1 MENPQPRLARRG
13 RSPGL
18 NRLMSNS
25 NPPSVPLRLALWAGA
40 AYFCCMAMA
49 HFFGLKYP
57 LLFIYY
63 DVPFYA
69 YQDKIISFAVV
80 AYICLFVNAALDHSA
95 VPAAIV
101 SLGVTV
107 LGLSAVNG
115 SDALATVL
123 DGRTTLPYWMQT
135 GLIALYFIL
144 LTILYVVGRRE
155 SPRVESSP
163 TNSEPR
169 NAVASR

>member
-1 MENPQPRLARRG
+1 MSAADQRS
-13 RSPGL
+13 RSPDF
-18 NRLMSNS
+18 NRLMINN
-25 NPPSVPLRLALWAGA
+25 NPPPLLLRVALWAGA
-40 AYFCCMAMA
+40 GYFCCMAVA

-57 LLFIYY
+57 LLFVYY

-80 AYICLFVNAALDHSA
+80 AYICLFVNAALDRSA

-101 SLGVTV
+101 ALGVTV
-107 LGLSAVNG
+107 LGLSAVNS

-123 DGRTTLPYWMQT
+123 SGRSPIAYWMQT

-144 LTILYVVGRRE
+144 LIVLY
-155 SPRVESSP
+155 
-163 TNSEPR
+163 
-169 NAVASR
+169 AVARRGSQSVE

>member
-1 MENPQPRLARRG
+1 
-13 RSPGL
+13 
-18 NRLMSNS
+18 
-25 NPPSVPLRLALWAGA
+25 
-40 AYFCCMAMA
+40 MAVA

-57 LLFIYY
+57 LLFVYY

-80 AYICLFVNAALDHSA
+80 AYICLFVNAALDGSA

-101 SLGVTV
+101 ALGVTV

-115 SDALATVL
+115 SDALETVL
-123 DGRTTLPYWMQT
+123 DGRSPIAYWMQT

-144 LTILYVVGRRE
+144 LIVLYAVGRR
-155 SPRVESSP
+155 SSQ
-163 TNSEPR
+163 TIAQEGR
-169 NAVASR
+169 TTQCCGLAVKSDGVVRR